1 MNALSL
7 ALASILFALVMAYF
21 VFEYASSLTGG
32 IF

>member
-1 MNALSL
+1 MNGITL
-7 ALASILFALVMAYF
+7 ALAAVLFALTVAYF